1 MSVKTFTQWIVPD
14 VFWDLCA
21 SVVTSARRV
30 KCLHV
35 IQLLGPKDSLI
46 FLQNWMGLGNSWEH
60 GKRAIIPNFRTHSWC
75 YTVKLPLLFATHS
88 WSYAVKV
95 PLLFVT
101 RRWCYEVN
109 FLVLLAKRSWCYA
122 VKILV
127 LFATPSCC
135 SVANFTVLLATRSW
149 CYAVN
154 CPVTLAGFIKVC
166 ALVKLISDAADAKKR
181 VQSELSVNRCNPQS
195 VHNLWNLTLWTF
207 SFARAFCVAH
217 GFPLPPKR

>member
-166 ALVKLISDAADAKKR
+166 ALVKLISDAADAEKR

-217 GFPLPPKR
+217 GFP